1 MLKVGIT
8 GGIGSGK
15 TTVCKLFELLSI
27 PVFYA
32 DEVAKN
38 IMHTD
43 EKLKQNI
50 IETFGDNA
58 YNQEG
63 ILNRKYIADIVFND
77 AEQLKSLNALVHP
90 AVFSAFDNWYRMQ
103 SAPYII
109 KEAALLFESESYKKC
124 DYNILVSAPHLLK
137 LKRVMERD
145 HVSAHEVELRMA
157 KQLTDEQKQK
167 LADFNLVNDE
177 NQLLI
182 PQVLNLHKNLSALI
196 TNP

>member
-1 MLKVGIT
+1 MLKIGIT

-38 IMHTD
+38 IMYTD
-43 EKLKQNI
+43 EKLKQNLI
-50 IETFGDNA
+50 QRFSANA
-58 YNQEG
+58 YDSKGQ
-63 ILNRKYIADIVFND
+63 LNRRYIADIVFND
-77 AEQLKSLNALVHP
+77 AEELKALNGLVHP

-103 SAPYII
+103 SGPYII

-124 DYNILVSAPHLLK
+124 DYNILVSAPNLLK
-137 LKRVMERD
+137 LNRVMERD

-157 KQLTDEQKQK
+157 KQFTDEQKQK
-167 LADFNLVNDE
+167 LADFMLVNDE
-177 NQLLI
+177 SQLLI
-182 PQVLNLHKNLSALI
+182 PQVLNLHKKLSAFI
-196 TNP
+196 TKP